1 MNITR
6 FERHVASRK
15 VQPVSMEPK
24 KIPVTM
30 PPPCQDVAPI
40 LKNPNKCVCTV
51 TLPEATI
58 LDINLSGRRQ
68 WLRIQVH
75 PSDADG
81 WIDCL
86 YKHLKIPRSETLMVS
101 RYRTD
106 FQGKVKVPLRLWD
119 PDMTPSTHR
128 LDVGDVVK
136 CAISELR
143 AYEREGRHCCGELHR
158 DMVLVRKSK
167 KRTMDIPYFSDDEP
181 VYKKKI
187 RKSTQYFSD
196 GE

>member
-15 VQPVSMEPK
+15 PVPVLMETK
-24 KIPVTM
+24 TLPVEM
-30 PPPCQDVAPI
+30 PPPCAQVAPL
-40 LKNPNKCVCTV
+40 LKHPNKCKCTV
-51 TLPEATI
+51 TLPAATVV
-58 LDINLSGRRQ
+58 DVNLSGRRQ
-68 WLRIQVH
+68 WIRLQLH

-86 YKHLKIPRSETLMVS
+86 YSHLKIDRPKTLIVS

-106 FQGKVKVPLRLWD
+106 FQGKVRVPLRLWN
-119 PDMTPSTHR
+119 PDMTSSDHR
-128 LDVGDVVK
+128 LQQGDVVQ

-143 AYEREGRHCCGELHR
+143 AYEREGRQCCGELHR
-158 DMVLVRKSK
+158 DMVLVKKNK
-167 KRTMDIPYFSDDEP
+167 KR
-181 VYKKKI
+181 
-187 RKSTQYFSD
+187 RRQAALYFSD

>member
-15 VQPVSMEPK
+15 IVPVLMESK

-40 LKNPNKCVCTV
+40 LKHPNKCSCTV
-51 TLPEATI
+51 TLPEATVV
-58 LDINLSGRRQ
+58 DVDLSGRRQ
-68 WLRIQVH
+68 WIRIQLH

-81 WIDCL
+81 WIDSL
-86 YKHLKIPRSETLMVS
+86 FEHLKIKRPQTLIVS

-106 FQGKVKVPLRLWD
+106 FQGRTKVPLRLWD
-119 PDMTPSTHR
+119 PDMKPSDHR
-128 LDVGDVVK
+128 LTEGDVIK
-136 CAISELR
+136 CAIVELR
-143 AYEREGRHCCGELHR
+143 AYEREGRQCCAELHR
-158 DMVLVRKSK
+158 DMVLVRKTK
-167 KRTMDIPYFSDDEP
+167 KRPSVPYFSDDEEP
-181 VYKKKI
+181 VRKKT
-187 RKSTQYFSD
+187 RKPPLYFSV